1 MYTHKQAIRLY
12 RAYGVRVPV
21 ALSQRALVAARKRS
35 VAGLAELSAVSDPYH
50 RRGVFETVDAFT
62 ARTLRLRSEVH
73 AANS

>member
-35 VAGLAELSAVSDPYH
+35 VAGLAELSVQSNPYH
-50 RRGVFETVDAFT
+50 RRGRFETLDAFT
-62 ARTLRLRSEVH
+62 ARTLAERSAVR